1 MKKLLFCLL
10 TLLPFFLSAQSLSPE
25 DALEN
30 FSKYPLEKIYIQFD
44 KGDYLAG
51 ETMRFKAYV
60 FSGLTL
66 SRISTNLYVECLD
79 YNKRVVYNNL
89 FPLAT
94 GIAEG
99 SFFIPKDVPEDVYY
113 IRAYTNWM
121 LNFPE
126 TFHFIRP
133 VNIYNPSCLTRLVER
148 PVNWQATAYAEGGL
162 LLDNVDA
169 KVAVRLH
176 TLGRLPRQWSGYL
189 FEDADSSMKFSQ
201 FTSLNE
207 EIGFFQFIPNYGKT
221 YRIKITDDEGNAQ
234 IIELPAIHNQGAV
247 LKTATLQKKIAFQV
261 SSKGVSNNLAGYKIL
276 AQSGGE
282 LIYSAVIK
290 ANREIVDGT
299 IPVDSSFRGIIHIS
313 LFDTAGHAVSERLCF
328 ANNSEFTALAP
339 NIQFAK
345 RTSSMRGYN
354 EWKMDVD
361 SLNTDSYLV
370 EVLNASVPEAAY
382 PHDLFSTLWL
392 GDLATVPYKGAW
404 YLSGKD
410 PFAPQA
416 LDVLLISEKWSRF
429 QWNELLKGVSPKL
442 PYLPDNY
449 LSYVGTA
456 TRNKKTLANQ
466 EVNMIFQIRDSS
478 KIFINIKTDSLGRFT
493 LKNMVFRDTARV
505 YFQANSKKANATDI
519 SIDFKRVDPLVPFT
533 LPLPV
538 AQYTSVKRTANDSL
552 PQHVKDYNTTLYN
565 KDALD
570 KRYKMLETV
579 TVKAKTKSP
588 KEELNKKLSSGMF
601 QDMNEVVLDF
611 VNEDQDL
618 VSSNILEWLSGRV
631 AGVMMDGTIRGQKAK
646 IYIDEMLDQDGMMV
660 ASLSPSDIAMI
671 KVMKT
676 SFLLGGPAIAVY
688 TLRGGM
694 KSKMSAAPILP
705 SNTVVGY
712 PVINR
717 FKGVSAQELADN
729 SIQDTRS
736 ILYWNTTLQP
746 EKGKETI
753 QFYNND
759 ISDKLRMIVIGF
771 TKDGTPV
778 YLNQEVSL

>member
-10 TLLPFFLSAQSLSPE
+10 TVFPFLLSAQSLTPE
-25 DALEN
+25 GALEN
-30 FSKYPLEKIYIQFD
+30 FSKYPQEKIYIQFD

-60 FSGLTL
+60 LSGLSL

-79 YNKRVVYNNL
+79 YNKRVLFNNL

-99 SFFIPKDVPEDVYY
+99 SFFIPRDVPEDVYY

-126 TFHFIRP
+126 TFQFIRP
-133 VNIYNPSCLTRLVER
+133 VNIYNPSSLTRLVER
-148 PVNWQATAYAEGGL
+148 PVNWRATVHTEGGM
-162 LLDNVDA
+162 LLDNIEA

-176 TLGRLPRQWSGYL
+176 ALGRLPQQWSGYL
-189 FEDADSSMKFSQ
+189 FEGADSSKKLSQ

-207 EIGFFQFIPNYGKT
+207 EIGFFQFFPEYGKV
-221 YRIKITDDEGNAQ
+221 YSIKITDTEGKTQ
-234 IIELPAIHNQGAV
+234 VIQLPAIYNQGAV
-247 LKTATLQKKIAFQV
+247 LKVAPLQKDIAFQV
-261 SSKGVSNNLAGYKIL
+261 SSKGVANNLAGYKIL

-282 LIYSAVIK
+282 LIYSAVIN
-290 ANREIVDGT
+290 ANKEVVNGT
-299 IPVDSSFRGIIHIS
+299 IPMDSSFRGIVHLS
-313 LFDTAGHAVSERLCF
+313 LFDPAGHAVSERLCF
-328 ANNSEFTALAP
+328 SGNSKFTAFAP
-339 NIQFAK
+339 NIQFMK

-354 EWKMDVD
+354 EWKVDVD

-370 EVLNASVPEAAY
+370 EVMNASVPEAEHL
-382 PHDLFSTLWL
+382 HDLFSTLWL

-410 PFAPQA
+410 PFTPQA
-416 LDVLLISEKWSRF
+416 LDALLVSEKWARF
-429 QWNELLKGVSPKL
+429 QWNELLKGFTPKFQF
-442 PYLPDNY
+442 LPDNY
-449 LSYVGTA
+449 LSYHGTA
-456 TRNKKTLANQ
+456 TRNKKLLANQ
-466 EVNMIFQIRDSS
+466 EVNMIFQLRDSS
-478 KIFINIKTDSLGRFT
+478 KILINIKTDSLGQFT
-493 LKNMVFRDTARV
+493 LKNLVFRDTARV
-505 YFQANSKKANATDI
+505 YFQANSKKANATNI
-519 SIDFKRVDPLVPFT
+519 NIDFKRIEPVIPFS

-538 AQYTSVKRTANDSL
+538 ALYTSVKRTANDSM

-565 KDALD
+565 KEALD
-570 KRYKMLETV
+570 KRYKLLETV
-579 TVKAKTKSP
+579 TVKSKARSP

-601 QDMNEVVLDF
+601 QDMNEVVFDF

-618 VSSNILEWLSGRV
+618 ISSNILEWLSGRV
-631 AGVMMDGTIRGQKAK
+631 AGVTMNGIRGQKPK
-646 IYIDEMLDQDGMMV
+646 IYIDEMLDDDGLRL
-660 ASLSPSDIAMI
+660 ATLSPSDIAMI

-717 FKGVSAQELADN
+717 FKGVSAHELADN
-729 SIQDTRS
+729 TNQDTRS

-771 TKDGTPV
+771 TNDGTPV